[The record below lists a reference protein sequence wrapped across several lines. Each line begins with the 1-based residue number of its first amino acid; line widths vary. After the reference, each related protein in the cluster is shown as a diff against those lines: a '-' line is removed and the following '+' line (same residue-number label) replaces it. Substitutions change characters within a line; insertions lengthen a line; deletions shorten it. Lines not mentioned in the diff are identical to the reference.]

1 MMFLIF
7 FYWDSPP
14 PFSIVNKIN
23 GDDFNTK
30 SCITQS
36 FLKHIILSTYWQIGM
51 VFNFD
56 LANDLLAP
64 QLSPQGCTNQDVS
77 DMSTI

>member
-1 MMFLIF
+1 MPLNILSLEFP
-7 FYWDSPP
+7 PP

-23 GDDFNTK
+23 GDDFNTRN
-30 SCITQS
+30 CNIQS
-36 FLKHIILSTYWQIGM
+36 TLKHITLSIYWQIVM

-64 QLSPQGCTNQDVS
+64 KMSSPGYTNQDV
-77 DMSTI
+77 